1 MNAISPKSWPVSEVI
16 VVNASPLIFL
26 GNAGRIDLL
35 LALGASRV
43 LVPDTVFDEVTKSRH
58 ADRAAATVRG
68 ADWLE
73 RTAAPQVPAAVI
85 EWDLGVGES
94 CVIATALTLPGSRTV
109 IDDLLGRKCALSLGI
124 DVIGTLG
131 VVIAAHR
138 RGVVDDPRR
147 VLLDLRAA
155 GMWLSDEVIARALRI
170 AGDEKK

>member
-1 MNAISPKSWPVSEVI
+1 MADVV

-26 GNAGRIDLL
+26 GNAGRIELL
-35 LALGASRV
+35 LVLGASRI
-43 LVPDTVFDEVTKSRH
+43 LVPDTVFDEVTNSSH
-58 ADRAAATVRG
+58 ADRAAATIRG

-73 RTAAPQVPAAVI
+73 RVVAPEIPAAVI

-94 CVIATALTLPGSRTV
+94 GVIATALTIPGSRAV
-109 IDDLLGRKCALSLGI
+109 IDDLLGRKCALSLGV
-124 DVIGTLG
+124 DVVGTLG

-155 GMWLSDEVIARALRI
+155 GMWLSDELIERALRI
-170 AGDEKK
+170 AGDAKR